1 MKPNRPIKNVQIR
14 ESDCKTIYKI
24 LSPILTQGIDVEIRT
39 SPNLTFNNET
49 LSISQWAE
57 KLNVPS
63 SMLYYRANNGYSDE
77 EVFKGV
83 NI

>member
-39 SPNLTFNNET
+39 SPKGIKVIQIPREVVGEANINE
-49 LSISQWAE
+49 
-57 KLNVPS
+57 N
-63 SMLYYRANNGYSDE
+63 
-77 EVFKGV
+77 
-83 NI
+83 